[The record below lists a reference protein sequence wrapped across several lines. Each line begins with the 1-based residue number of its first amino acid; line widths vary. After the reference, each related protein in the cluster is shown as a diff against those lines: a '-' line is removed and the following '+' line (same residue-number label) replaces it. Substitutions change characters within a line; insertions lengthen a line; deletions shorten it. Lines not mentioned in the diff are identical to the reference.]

1 LMTVWG
7 HEERFPPIRLSAG
20 CGFRK
25 WRRSPECAATGEMR
39 RFRPFP
45 EAGSDRRV
53 RPKAAVRRPIRLS
66 PVVAQLKHATSWK
79 QPHRHSCDAE
89 CQTIR
94 WQTGL
99 CVRQDRAHMPPRFAA
114 RKRSV
119 SGRILTVDSRAST
132 GLALNDDHYE
142 VQRQPVKGPKA
153 PVLQCAPGGCGY
165 SNIGGL
171 RFSIGLRLES
181 ARRQPVRK
189 PCQKGRP
196 STARNQKG
204 ERRIARGSSLYPR
217 A

>member
-1 LMTVWG
+1 MGGAPISVCVCSMTAS
-7 HEERFPPIRLSAG
+7 H
-20 CGFRK
+20 
-25 WRRSPECAATGEMR
+25 

-53 RPKAAVRRPIRLS
+53 RPKAAVRRPIRLP

-89 CQTIR
+89 CQTTPVADR
-94 WQTGL
+94 PL
-99 CVRQDRAHMPPRFAA
+99 PPVRQDRAHMPPRFAA

-119 SGRILTVDSRAST
+119 SLSDTHFGFEPRTQRASS
-132 GLALNDDHYE
+132 GLALNDDRYE
-142 VQRQPVKGPKA
+142 VQRRPSRA
-153 PVLQCAPGGCGY
+153 PRHPSPGGCGY

-171 RFSIGLRLES
+171 RFRIGLRLES

-204 ERRIARGSSLYPR
+204 ERRIARGNSLYPR